1 MFLSKMVFQNRN
13 QTNRDRLIPLN
24 ANSSTPE
31 LYFGKLTH
39 VYKQAFRQ
47 NRMGRAMTIDGWGF
61 LCRVVFKVCK
71 DNIWGCMQDKRP
83 PNEAKEDG
91 VLRLKQSTCARP
103 RLASSWP
110 QSTVSDKQQPQG
122 HMHVCAYVRL
132 EVCGAL
138 RAFRLSPLGLLGFWL
153 CALAGKG
160 R

>member
-1 MFLSKMVFQNRN
+1 
-13 QTNRDRLIPLN
+13 
-24 ANSSTPE
+24 
-31 LYFGKLTH
+31 
-39 VYKQAFRQ
+39 
-47 NRMGRAMTIDGWGF
+47 
-61 LCRVVFKVCK
+61 
-71 DNIWGCMQDKRP
+71 MQDKRP

-160 R
+160 RSGKYPNEVDNDIYLVGMLV